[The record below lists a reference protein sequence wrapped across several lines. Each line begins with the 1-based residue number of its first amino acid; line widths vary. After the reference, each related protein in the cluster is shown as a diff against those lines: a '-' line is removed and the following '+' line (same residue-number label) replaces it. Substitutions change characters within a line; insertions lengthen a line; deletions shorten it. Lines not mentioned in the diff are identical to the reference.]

1 MDNEKEYVLDRLG
14 RIVGFRREGIP
25 EGVRRISIK
34 GSGPWEI
41 SVVTLEGKTFTI
53 KTSGS
58 NTIGEIVDR
67 ICELVR

>member
-1 MDNEKEYVLDRLG
+1 MEMDKQYVLDGLG

-41 SVVTLEGKTFTI
+41 RVVTLEGKTVTI